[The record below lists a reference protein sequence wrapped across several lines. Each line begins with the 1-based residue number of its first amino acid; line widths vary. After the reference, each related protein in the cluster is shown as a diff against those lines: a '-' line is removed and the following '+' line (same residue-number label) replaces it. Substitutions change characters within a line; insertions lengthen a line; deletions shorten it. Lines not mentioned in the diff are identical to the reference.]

1 MSLYKRGDVWWYKFW
16 FNGQLLRE
24 SSKSDSKTIAKDAE
38 RARRRELEQA
48 YNRIPKRE
56 RVPLFS
62 HAADL
67 WLANKAGVAPKSKE
81 RYEQCVAHLKEE
93 FGKGLV
99 CDVDANDIAEYRRK
113 RLSVS
118 ADKRGISNRTV
129 NYEIGALR
137 GVLRQFGLWGP
148 IADRVKALPERH
160 DVGRAMTVQDETK
173 ILAAAAGSRS
183 PALLPLIV
191 ISIDTGMRLGET
203 QALKQ
208 KDLRLVWKDGA
219 VLRGEITVPKSKT
232 AAGTGR
238 VIPLSRRVCACLSL
252 WLERFPD
259 AGPDSFLF
267 PAHKI
272 GLAGNSRIPAV
283 YAIDLGKP
291 MGSWRKAWRIACKA
305 AGARYR
311 PHDMRLT
318 FISRLAENPNVSE
331 QTIKALAGHVSRQML
346 ERYSHIRSKAKQAA
360 IQALEH
366 GAIEPNLQ
374 ATGHRIGHS
383 DANTGREGNANSLKT
398 NGGPARIRT
407 WDQRI
412 MSPLL

>member
-1 MSLYKRGDVWWYKFW
+1 MSLYRRGDVWWYKFW
-16 FNGQLLRE
+16 FNGQLIRE
-24 SSKSDSKTIAKDAE
+24 SSKSDSKTLAKDAE

-56 RVPLFS
+56 RMRLFP
-62 HAADL
+62 HAAAL
-67 WLANKAGVAPKSKE
+67 WLASKAGLAEKSRE
-81 RYEQCVAHLKEE
+81 RYEQCVTHLKKE

-113 RLSVS
+113 RLAASP
-118 ADKRGISNRTV
+118 DRRGVSNRTV
-129 NYEIGALR
+129 NYEVGALR
-137 GVLRQFGLWGP
+137 GILRQFGLWGP

-160 DVGRAMTVQDETK
+160 DIGRAITVQDETN
-173 ILAAAAGSRS
+173 ILASAAASRS

-203 QALKQ
+203 QSLRH
-208 KDLRLVWKDGA
+208 KDLRLVWKNGA
-219 VLRGEITVPKSKT
+219 IQQGEITVPKSKT

-238 VIPLSRRVCACLSL
+238 VIPHSRRVCACLSL

-267 PAHKI
+267 PRHKI
-272 GLAGNSRIPAV
+272 GMAGNSRLPVI
-283 YAIDLGKP
+283 YGIDLNQP
-291 MGSWRKAWRIACKA
+291 MGSWRKAWRIACQA
-305 AGARYR
+305 AGAHYR
-311 PHDMRLT
+311 PHDMRHT

-346 ERYSHIRSKAKQAA
+346 ERYSHIRSQAKHAA
-360 IQALEH
+360 IQAVEQ

-374 ATGHRIGHS
+374 STGHKIGHS
-383 DANTGREGNANSLKT
+383 GANTDGGANVNSLKA
-398 NGGPARIRT
+398 NGGPARI
-407 WDQRI
+407 
-412 MSPLL
+412 